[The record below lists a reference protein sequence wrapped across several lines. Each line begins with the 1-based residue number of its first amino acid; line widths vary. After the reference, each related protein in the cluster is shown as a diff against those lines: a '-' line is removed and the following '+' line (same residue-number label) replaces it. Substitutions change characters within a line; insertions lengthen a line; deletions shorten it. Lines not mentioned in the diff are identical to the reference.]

1 MGEKDTGTRT
11 LYMMDSNGQKN
22 ELGGFIETNGEILI
36 HGDSDE
42 YLENAFSSGSFTC
55 EINIENLK
63 HILGTLGKLLGK
75 VTQNNNWRKYHGLPM
90 RRRKWLRQ

>member
-11 LYMMDSNGQKN
+11 LYMMDSNGQKY
-22 ELGGFIETNGEILI
+22 ELGGLQEQNNRILI

-42 YLENAFSSGSFTC
+42 YLENVTGSFTM
-55 EINIENLK
+55 EIDIKKLK
-63 HILGTLGKLLGK
+63 H
-75 VTQNNNWRKYHGLPM
+75 TQAWGRLFGVVLQNNWRKLHGLPM